1 MKKFYA
7 VSFFRFFSFLL
18 HYAHNPL
25 FQKVPEKS
33 SPRKS
38 KMDIFKMSKMKIFRI
53 LLFFYYRFFG
63 NIFNNFG
70 VKFFALVSSNQI
82 LLHHQ

>member
-1 MKKFYA
+1 MEIFMQS
-7 VSFFRFFSFLL
+7 VFPHFFIFAALCSQTTFS
-18 HYAHNPL
+18 
-25 FQKVPEKS
+25 KS
-33 SPRKS
+33 PGKSPPRKS